1 MRADDVTSRPARHL
15 VHHQGDGTN
24 AIRHVGNNQTITIDV
39 DGQCLR
45 LHDEITPGGYAI
57 VPFIAPGSPPILPP
71 VAGFGVAIT
80 PLVGAVEV
88 KRVAMNVPF
97 TNITTFTVTHNQANF
112 PIVQI
117 IDTTTME
124 VIDAEIIHTNNN
136 QFVVNFT
143 APTTGIV
150 IF

>member
-15 VHHQGDGTN
+15 VHHQGDGAN

-45 LHDEITPGGYAI
+45 LHDEITPGGYALI
-57 VPFIAPGSPPILPP
+57 PFFAPGGPTPLPIL
-71 VAGFGVAIT
+71 AGFGIGFT
-80 PLVGAVEV
+80 PVGAQVEI
-88 KRVAMNVPF
+88 KRVAVNVPF
-97 TNITTFTVTHNQANF
+97 TNVTTFTVTHNQANF

>member
-15 VHHQGDGTN
+15 VHHQGDG
-24 AIRHVGNNQTITIDV
+24 ADAMRHVGNNQTITIDV

-45 LHDEITPGGYAI
+45 LHDEITPGGYAC
-57 VPFIAPGSPPILPP
+57 VPFFAPGAPLPLP
-71 VAGFGVAIT
+71 LTPGFGIGLT
-80 PLVGAVEV
+80 PVGGLLEV
-88 KRVAMNVPF
+88 KRTAVNFAF
-97 TNITTFTVTHNQANF
+97 TNVTTVTVTHNQANF
-112 PIVQI
+112 PLVQV

-136 QFVVNFT
+136 EFVVNFT

-150 IF
+150 VF

>member
-15 VHHQGDGTN
+15 VHHQGDGAN

-45 LHDEITPGGYAI
+45 LHDEVTPGGYACI
-57 VPFIAPGSPPILPP
+57 PFFAPGAPMPLPS
-71 VAGFGVAIT
+71 VAGFGIT
-80 PLVGAVEV
+80 LTTIGSQVEI
-88 KRVAMNVPF
+88 KRTALNIPF
-97 TNITTFTVTHNQANF
+97 TNITTFSVVHNQANF
-112 PIVQI
+112 PVVQI

-124 VIDAEIIHTNNN
+124 VIDAEIVHTNNN